1 MNNIREEISKKISI
15 CEAEIRKTREEIIRL
30 TERNILFSDRKV
42 MLHFLLDALGREDRV
57 NNNE

>member
-42 MLHFLLDALGREDRV
+42 MSHFLLDALGREDRV